1 MGIDCLSAPGENSE
15 INQNYIK
22 SPEVILYTK
31 PKLSSKL
38 NLMLASKSI
47 DLVAH
52 VCCNCCIFIVLLLEE

>member
-1 MGIDCLSAPGENSE
+1 MGIDGLSAPGENSE

-31 PKLSSKL
+31 PNLSSKL
-38 NLMLASKSI
+38 NLMLAAASKSI

-52 VCCNCCIFIVLLLEE
+52 SMLQLLHIHSVIA